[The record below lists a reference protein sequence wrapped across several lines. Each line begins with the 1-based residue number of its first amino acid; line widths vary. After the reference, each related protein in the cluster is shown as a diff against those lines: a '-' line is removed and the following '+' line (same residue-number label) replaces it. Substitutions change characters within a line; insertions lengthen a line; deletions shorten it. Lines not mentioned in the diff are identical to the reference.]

1 MSNFKEAD
9 KEIDLKN
16 KVTESFQKNNNEI
29 QESSG
34 SSDFGPNAIELNG
47 IKNSADESLPT
58 NNLAQL
64 EAKANVSDK
73 TTEINQ
79 IQTLADH
86 RGTDL
91 MQLQSIA
98 DGFSEQMYDPIQR
111 KENNTG
117 LPDDLKSGIENLS
130 GHSMDDVNVHR
141 NSDKPQQVQ
150 AHAYAQGTD
159 IHLGPGQEKHLPH
172 EAWHV
177 VQQKQGRVKPT
188 MQMFTFNIK

>member
-1 MSNFKEAD
+1 MSNYKEAD
-9 KEIDLKN
+9 KEIDLKI
-16 KVTESFQKNNNEI
+16 KGAESFQKNNNEI

-34 SSDFGPNAIELNG
+34 SYDFGPNAIALNG

-73 TTEINQ
+73 TTEINH
-79 IQTLADH
+79 IQTLADQNH
-86 RGTDL
+86 GTDL
-91 MQLQSIA
+91 MQFQSIA

-159 IHLGPGQEKHLPH
+159 IHLGPGQEKH
-172 EAWHV
+172 
-177 VQQKQGRVKPT
+177 
-188 MQMFTFNIK
+188 IKDVL